1 MKLSIILIAYN
12 QEETISQSIDSILM
26 QNLPFDFEI
35 IVADDFSSDK
45 TMAIIKNK
53 LIDKV
58 ENLIFLENSKNIG
71 ISKNY
76 QRAFLASRGEY
87 IAVMEGD
94 DYWTNPNRLIKHIE
108 FLDFHRECVMSMNRF
123 IVYNQNKKSFYFK
136 KWNSNDDYIYAN
148 TSDTIRDNKLGNLSA
163 CVFRKSGVD
172 LLKPD
177 LFDLSLA
184 DWMLGIVL
192 SQYGFIAILKEM
204 TSVYRIHNRG
214 IWSKTTKEEKKVQV
228 LKLIDVYNEY
238 LEYRYNKDFTR
249 LKGYKSGKL
258 RYKFLNYEF
267 ADFLPPII
275 LVLIKLTI
283 PKIILMRFKHFYSK
297 LK

>member
-1 MKLSIILIAYN
+1 M
-12 QEETISQSIDSILM
+12 
-26 QNLPFDFEI
+26 
-35 IVADDFSSDK
+35 
-45 TMAIIKNK
+45 
-53 LIDKV
+53 
-58 ENLIFLENSKNIG
+58 
-71 ISKNY
+71 
-76 QRAFLASRGEY
+76 
-87 IAVMEGD
+87 
-94 DYWTNPNRLIKHIE
+94 
-108 FLDFHRECVMSMNRF
+108 
-123 IVYNQNKKSFYFK
+123 
-136 KWNSNDDYIYAN
+136 
-148 TSDTIRDNKLGNLSA
+148 
-163 CVFRKSGVD
+163 
-172 LLKPD
+172 KPD

-192 SQYGFIAILKEM
+192 SQYGFIAVLKEM

>member
-26 QNLPFDFEI
+26 QNLPIDFEI

-76 QRAFLASRGEY
+76 QRAFLASKGEY

-123 IVYNQNKKSFYFK
+123 IVYNQNKKAFYFK
-136 KWNSNDDYIYAN
+136 KWNSNDDYIYIN
-148 TSDTIRDNKLGNLSA
+148 TTDTIRDNKLGNLSA

-177 LFDLSLA
+177 LFDLSIA

-204 TSVYRIHNRG
+204 TSVYRIHNLG
-214 IWSKTTKEEKKVQV
+214 VWSNTTKKEKKVQI
-228 LKLIDVYNEY
+228 LKSIDVYNKY

-249 LKGYKSGKL
+249 LKGYKSGKI

-275 LVLIKLTI
+275 FVLIKLII
-283 PKIILMRFKHFYSK
+283 PKIILLRFKHFFSK

>member
-192 SQYGFIAILKEM
+192 SQYGFIAVLKEM

>member
-12 QEETISQSIDSILM
+12 QEDTISQSIDSILM

-45 TMAIIKNK
+45 TVAIIKNK

-163 CVFRKSGVD
+163 CVFRKSVVD

-192 SQYGFIAILKEM
+192 SQYGFIAVLKEM

-297 LK
+297 L

>member
-163 CVFRKSGVD
+163 CVFRKSVVD